1 MPWMCAFNRR
11 SKAFC
16 YSKMRLSLSEGEVN
30 AGHHLYMGGHADEME
45 QLLRDAFP
53 GQSED
58 FYNYGKWAGG
68 GYESDE
74 FKALSMDERLKTY
87 DYLKQTNLAL

>member
-1 MPWMCAFNRR
+1 
-11 SKAFC
+11 
-16 YSKMRLSLSEGEVN
+16 MRLSLSEGEVN

-68 GYESDE
+68 AMNLMNSKRSQWMKD
-74 FKALSMDERLKTY
+74 LKLMTT
-87 DYLKQTNLAL
+87 LNKPI

>member
-1 MPWMCAFNRR
+1 
-11 SKAFC
+11 
-16 YSKMRLSLSEGEVN
+16 MRLSLSEGEVN

-45 QLLRDAFP
+45 QLLRDACP

-58 FYNYGKWAGG
+58 FYNDGKWAGG